1 VVCDMSGQT
10 VTVSVT
16 MQRSLYEKIQKRIAM
31 TSFQSV
37 ADYIVY
43 VLDQVVS
50 DEEEEK
56 EVYSKE
62 DEEKIKERLRRLGYL

>member
-1 VVCDMSGQT
+1 MSGQT
-10 VTVSVT
+10 VTVSVI
-16 MQRSLYEKIQKRIAM
+16 MQRSLYEKIQKRITM

-37 ADYIVY
+37 ADYIIY